1 MRTSG
6 NPITIKDSEYE
17 ELSKLDI
24 GSWFGEEWKEETI
37 PLLSEV
43 LDLIPKKKEIYIEVK
58 TGTEITD
65 QLIKDIYQ
73 HKEKIKEISIISFYP
88 EVIKEIKS
96 IAPELTANLLVNFEG
111 PKLIEEN
118 DIVRMMK
125 EINADGIGAQN
136 HKSLDIHFFNKINRE
151 NKKVHVWTVNSK
163 EEAKRYYELGLD
175 SVTTNC
181 PGKIREYLSNSI

>member
-6 NPITIKDSEYE
+6 NPITIKDSKYE

-175 SVTTNC
+175 SVTTIC

>member
-111 PKLIEEN
+111 PKLIEES
-118 DIVRMMK
+118 DIVRLMK

>member
-118 DIVRMMK
+118 DIVRIMQ
-125 EINADGIGAQN
+125 EINADGVGAQN

>member
-1 MRTSG
+1 LRTSG

-43 LDLIPKKKEIYIEVK
+43 LDLIPKRKEIYIEVK

-136 HKSLDIHFFNKINRE
+136 HKSLDVHFFNKINRE

>member
-43 LDLIPKKKEIYIEVK
+43 LDLIPKKKEIYVEVK

-73 HKEKIKEISIISFYP
+73 HKEKIQEISIISFYP

-118 DIVRMMK
+118 DIVRIMQ

>member
-1 MRTSG
+1 LRTSG

-43 LDLIPKKKEIYIEVK
+43 LDLIPKKKEIYVEVK

-73 HKEKIKEISIISFYP
+73 HKEKIQEISIISFYP

-118 DIVRMMK
+118 DIVRIMQ
-125 EINADGIGAQN
+125 EINADGVGAQN

>member
-43 LDLIPKKKEIYIEVK
+43 LDLIPKRKEIYIEVK

-136 HKSLDIHFFNKINRE
+136 HKSLDVHFFNKINRE

>member
-43 LDLIPKKKEIYIEVK
+43 LDLIPKKKEIYVEVK

-73 HKEKIKEISIISFYP
+73 HKEKIQEISIISFYP

-118 DIVRMMK
+118 DIVRIMQ
-125 EINADGIGAQN
+125 EINADGVGAQN

>member
-1 MRTSG
+1 MV
-6 NPITIKDSEYE
+6 IKDSNYKD
-17 ELSKLDI
+17 LKKLDV
-24 GSWFGEEWKEETI
+24 GSWFGDEWKKERI
-37 PLLSEV
+37 PILREV
-43 LDLIPKKKEIYIEVK
+43 MDLIPNRKEIYIEVK
-58 TGTEITD
+58 TGTEIIN
-65 QLIKDIYQ
+65 QLLKDIYQ
-73 HKEKIKEISIISFYP
+73 YKEKINEISIISFYP
-88 EVIKEIKS
+88 KVIKEIKS

-118 DIVRMMK
+118 DIVRIMQ

>member
-43 LDLIPKKKEIYIEVK
+43 LDLIPHKKEIYIEVK

>member
-1 MRTSG
+1 LRTSG

-43 LDLIPKKKEIYIEVK
+43 LDLIPKKKEIYVEVK

-118 DIVRMMK
+118 DIVRIMQ
-125 EINADGIGAQN
+125 EINADGVGAQN